1 MTWRSGRSVM
11 VSLQSMR
18 YVRKRYKNSHTS
30 PWCAA
35 LILYYIHLLFARAFC
50 SFFGPEGKIS
60 LLYIFLAKIFVKF
73 IHICGLIFSLF
84 CAKMLYVRSLPKF
97 AGGFHNQSVQRR
109 LNRTMSINQ
118 WGRAHLWA
126 SRPLNLLFINIT
138 RIIGRATYFS
148 WVVQYSHG
156 KFYLRARDISE
167 AYRE

>member
-1 MTWRSGRSVM
+1 MWRSDRSVM
-11 VSLQSMR
+11 VSLRSTR
-18 YVRKRYKNSHTS
+18 FARKRYKKSHTS

-35 LILYYIHLLFARAFC
+35 LILYYITRFFARPFC
-50 SFFGPEGKIS
+50 SFFVPEGKIS
-60 LLYIFLAKIFVKF
+60 LLYIFLTKIFVKF
-73 IHICGLIFSLF
+73 VHICGLIFSLF
-84 CAKMLYVRSLPKF
+84 CAKMLYVRSLLRRRQKI
-97 AGGFHNQSVQRR
+97 AQRR
-109 LNRTMSINQ
+109 LNRTMSINL

-148 WVVQYSHG
+148 WVVQYSHD

>member
-1 MTWRSGRSVM
+1 MWRSGRSVM
-11 VSLQSMR
+11 VNSR
-18 YVRKRYKNSHTS
+18 YMKSGRKRYKKGRTS

-35 LILYYIHLLFARAFC
+35 LILYYNNRIFARAFC
-50 SFFGPEGKIS
+50 SFFRPKGKIS
-60 LLYIFLAKIFVKF
+60 LLYIFQSKIFVKF
-73 IHICGLIFSLF
+73 VHICGLIFSLF
-84 CAKMLYVRSLPKF
+84 CAKMLYVRSLLRRRQKL
-97 AGGFHNQSVQRR
+97 VQRR
-109 LNRTMSINQ
+109 LNRTMSINL